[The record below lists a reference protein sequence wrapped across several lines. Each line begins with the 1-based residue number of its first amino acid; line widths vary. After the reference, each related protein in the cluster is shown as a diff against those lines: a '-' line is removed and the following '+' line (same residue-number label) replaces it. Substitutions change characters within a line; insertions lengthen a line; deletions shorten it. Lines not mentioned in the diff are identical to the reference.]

1 MVINMK
7 KKVVLTIIIV
17 IGIVGFYNSPLFSF
31 FTYRIWS
38 ATDVLLE
45 ENTVWESEKQPEI
58 IVYNGENTKYSIVN
72 GTIKIGDKKIDT
84 VWEVQYHIIKV
95 EDMEKLDNKESETVI
110 FIGKCRRNL
119 WGNKLKIEVTF
130 SNVDEIKVGD
140 EIILNKQD

>member
-7 KKVVLTIIIV
+7 KKVILTIIIV
-17 IGIVGFYNSPLFSF
+17 IGILGFYNSPLFTF

-38 ATDVLLE
+38 ATDVLSE
-45 ENTVWESEKQPEI
+45 ENKVWESEKPEI
-58 IVYNGENTKYSIVN
+58 TAYNGENTKYSMVN
-72 GTIKIGDKKIDT
+72 GTIKIGDKIIDT
-84 VWEVQYHIIKV
+84 VWRARYHIIEV

-110 FIGKCRRNL
+110 FIGECKRNL